1 MIGTGVLAAAVLLA
15 GVAAP
20 YGRYSA
26 SGWGPLIP
34 ARLAWLVRATQEIWS
49 LAVPVVW
56 LAFFATDSQLQR
68 VSSPANLALLGA
80 FLVHY
85 IHRDLIYPFR
95 IVPGRPTP
103 LVVWAS
109 AAFFCIFNGYLQT
122 RYLLC
127 DAPGGPLGPRHALGL
142 ALWAAGFAINLQ
154 SDSLLIRQRR
164 AKRAKDG
171 GYSIPHGGLF
181 GLVSCANYFGEVV
194 EWAGWAL
201 AGASLPAAA
210 FALFTAANLVPR
222 CAG

>member
-1 MIGTGVLAAAVLLA
+1 M
-15 GVAAP
+15 
-20 YGRYSA
+20 
-26 SGWGPLIP
+26 
-34 ARLAWLVRATQEIWS
+34 S
-49 LAVPVVW
+49 LDYTSP
-56 LAFFATDSQLQR
+56 
-68 VSSPANLALLGA
+68 SPACNPGQRKADTCA
-80 FLVHY
+80 FRD
-85 IHRDLIYPFR
+85 IHSAP
-95 IVPGRPTP
+95 PTP
-103 LVVWAS
+103 FS
-109 AAFFCIFNGYLQT
+109 STQT

-154 SDSLLIRQRR
+154 SDSLLIHQRR